1 MIMMGVKWGAGI
13 LVTIVF
19 LVVLMSIYRATLAPV
34 QAKYLPPSDIN
45 YAELTNNSQSY
56 NQLPNFVTP
65 DGQPT
70 DVMQNM
76 YSSLGVSQNQ
86 SRFSDEQLR
95 ELDPKRVATVIK
107 GMLSE
112 E

>member
-1 MIMMGVKWGAGI
+1 
-13 LVTIVF
+13 
-19 LVVLMSIYRATLAPV
+19 MSIYRATLAPV
-34 QAKYLPPSDIN
+34 QPKYMPPAEIN
-45 YAELTNNSQSY
+45 YAELTNNAGTY
-56 NQLPNFVTP
+56 NQLPNFVTA

-70 DVMQNM
+70 DAMQNM
-76 YSSLGVSQNQ
+76 YTSLGIPQNQ
-86 SRFSDEQLR
+86 SRFSDDQLR